1 MTLLFDR
8 SMFQICNTIQ
18 YIDYS
23 IVDKDV
29 KKQFEA
35 NSKQVNILQTASL
48 MYIQSMILESMIYA
62 TLIYT
67 QYRKIRN
74 GGVFPVLL
82 RFLRN
87 K

>member
-29 KKQFEA
+29 KKQFEV

-48 MYIQSMILESMIYA
+48 MYSL
-62 TLIYT
+62 
-67 QYRKIRN
+67 
-74 GGVFPVLL
+74 
-82 RFLRN
+82 
-87 K
+87 